1 MKEQFN
7 HILEKLNPITEVFPY
22 IGNFRFKLTI
32 TIKLFNTLETI
43 DLGLNTYSLILQYH
57 TINLLVLKLGF
68 LKLHPEIL

>member
-1 MKEQFN
+1 MQLS
-7 HILEKLNPITEVFPY
+7 HILEKLNTITEVFPS
-22 IGNFRFKLTI
+22 IGYFSFNLTI

-68 LKLHPEIL
+68 LELHTDIL